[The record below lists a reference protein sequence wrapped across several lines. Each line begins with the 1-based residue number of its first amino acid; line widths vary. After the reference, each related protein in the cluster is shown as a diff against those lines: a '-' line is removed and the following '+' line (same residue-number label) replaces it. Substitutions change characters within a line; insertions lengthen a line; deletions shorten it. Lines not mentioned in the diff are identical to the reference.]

1 MRHPRLLLVV
11 SGLPGGRRVLASR
24 RWFCIRTLGIVFQV
38 PAGGRPIDGALMEHS
53 IGTTLVRKANRLGS
67 QRVIGELLLGYLSRG
82 MQSDLFSESGHRYTS
97 SSGSSERG
105 PVLCS
110 LSCCSHS
117 CLCCRASMYSLS
129 SCWSRA
135 RRRPCCHCTCAI
147 QVRILFRLSASRC
160 RWSLPARSS

>member
-67 QRVIGELLLGYLSRG
+67 QRVIGELLGCLSRG
-82 MQSDLFSESGHRYTS
+82 MLGDLFFHSSHRYTS

-110 LSCCSHS
+110 LPCC
-117 CLCCRASMYSLS
+117 LASMYSVS
-129 SCWSRA
+129 TCWCMA
-135 RRRPCCHCTCAI
+135 RRRP
-147 QVRILFRLSASRC
+147 
-160 RWSLPARSS
+160 